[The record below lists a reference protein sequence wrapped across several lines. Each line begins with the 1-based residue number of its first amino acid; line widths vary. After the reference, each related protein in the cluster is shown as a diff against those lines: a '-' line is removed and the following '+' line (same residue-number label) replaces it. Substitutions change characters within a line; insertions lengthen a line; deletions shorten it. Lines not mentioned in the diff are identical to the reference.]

1 MKTSVEVVII
11 SHPCYAFVLCAA
23 RCKTSFG
30 CHPQAQTLI
39 PLEAQTHLQVLKLR
53 RQEMMNPQ
61 MNTWDTNNA
70 FLSWVADLPRI
81 AHVRTHKV
89 TSGSWDFAISMQHAN
104 GHCDTHSLVEL

>member
-1 MKTSVEVVII
+1 MKTSVEVAII
-11 SHPCYAFVLCAA
+11 SHPCYAFVLYAA

-61 MNTWDTNNA
+61 IHAWDTNNA
-70 FLSWVADLPRI
+70 FSSTDIDDLSRI
-81 AHVRTHKV
+81 THVLSRHTR
-89 TSGSWDFAISMQHAN
+89 
-104 GHCDTHSLVEL
+104 